1 MTWLLSLYIGATVFG
16 VGVTLIDF
24 LGLLGDQEDDADDG
38 GAEALDSDGGAIE
51 ADFDVDAG
59 DADFDGDAD
68 ADFDGGAGE
77 PAEAD
82 DAGDVEEAGSDAGH
96 DIRRRR
102 SIILRIMTGLRS
114 LVYFALGFGPVGWF
128 ALSTGQSTMM
138 SLAYA
143 APVGGVVLLGARLLR
158 RVLRSELTSE
168 IKESDLLMEKGTVT
182 VTVNPGQL
190 GRVRVTVGGAYADR
204 YARGKDTEEPLRPGE
219 LVRVVEVS
227 DECVYVERESS

>member
-24 LGLLGDQEDDADDG
+24 LGLLGDQEGDADDG
-38 GAEALDSDGGAIE
+38 GAEALDSDGDAIE
-51 ADFDVDAG
+51 ADL
-59 DADFDGDAD
+59 DADSDG
-68 ADFDGGAGE
+68 
-77 PAEAD
+77 
-82 DAGDVEEAGSDAGH
+82 DAGDVEEGGSVAGH

-102 SIILRIMTGLRS
+102 SIILRIMTALRS
-114 LVYFALGFGPVGWF
+114 LVYFSLGFGPVGWF
-128 ALSTGQSTMM
+128 ALSTGQSTAM

-204 YARGKDTEEPLRPGE
+204 YARGKDLEEPLRPGE